1 MFEMRKVLIPT
12 DFSNN
17 SLNAIRYA
25 LELFKYERSDFFII
39 HAFADDVYENESY
52 SDREA
57 FAESK
62 EKVKLKT
69 ENELKNIK
77 EKIKGWSPN
86 PKHNYTTLSL
96 FGTLIDEANELVDS
110 ENIDVLVMGT
120 KGETNDRNITFG
132 SNTLQVMKY
141 VKCPVLAVPVGC
153 QPYPPNHVLFPTDF
167 LLPFKKRELKL
178 VTTIA
183 RSFVADINFL
193 HVMNFDNLSFRQ
205 EDNKAFLEGC
215 MVENQFLFHKI
226 KGSSLTSAID
236 AFIDEHQIDLLVMVN
251 SRHSFLEDYLYQ
263 STIDKIGLHIKIP
276 FLVLQNLSR

>member
-1 MFEMRKVLIPT
+1 MRKILIPT
-12 DFSNN
+12 DFSDH

-39 HAFADDVYENESY
+39 HAYADTVYESDSL

-57 FAESK
+57 FTESK
-62 EKVKLKT
+62 EKTKRIT
-69 ENELKNIK
+69 EKELKKVK
-77 EKIKGWSPN
+77 EKIREWSPN
-86 PKHNYTTLSL
+86 PKHQYTTLSL

-132 SNTLQVMKY
+132 SNTIQVMKY
-141 VKCPVLAVPVGC
+141 VKCPVLVVPVGC
-153 QPYPPNHVLFPTDF
+153 DPYPPNHVLFPTDF
-167 LLPFKKRELKL
+167 LLPYKKRELKL
-178 VTTIA
+178 LSTIT
-183 RSFVADINFL
+183 RSFVAEINFL
-193 HVMNFDNLSFRQ
+193 HVMKFDTLSFRQ
-205 EDNKAFLEGC
+205 EDNKAFLESC
-215 MVENQFLFHKI
+215 LEENQIHFLKT
-226 KGSSLTSAID
+226 KGSSLTDAVD
-236 AFIDEHQIDLLVMVN
+236 AFIETHQIDLLVMVN

>member
-1 MFEMRKVLIPT
+1 MRKVLIPT
-12 DFSNN
+12 DFSDN

-39 HAFADDVYENESY
+39 HAYADNVYESETF

-57 FAESK
+57 FTVIK
-62 EKVKLKT
+62 EKVKAQT
-69 ENELKNIK
+69 EDELKKIIK
-77 EKIKGWSPN
+77 KIKKWSPN
-86 PKHNYTTLSL
+86 PKHKYTTFSL
-96 FGTLIDEANELVDS
+96 FGTLIDEANEVVDS

-153 QPYPPNHVLFPTDF
+153 KPYPPNHVLFPTDF

-178 VTTIA
+178 VSTIA

-205 EDNKAFLEGC
+205 EDHKALLESCMGKNK
-215 MVENQFLFHKI
+215 VLFHKI

-236 AFIDEHQIDLLVMVN
+236 AFIEKHQIDLLVMVN

>member
-1 MFEMRKVLIPT
+1 MRKVLIPT

-25 LELFKYERSDFFII
+25 LELFKYERSEFFIF
-39 HAFADDVYENESY
+39 HAYADDVYESDSF
-52 SDREA
+52 SDRKA
-57 FAESK
+57 FDETK
-62 EKVKLKT
+62 ERVKLKAQT
-69 ENELKNIK
+69 EIK
-77 EKIKGWSPN
+77 KIENKIAEWSPN
-86 PKHNYTTLSL
+86 PKHHYNTLSL

-120 KGETNDRNITFG
+120 KGETDDRNITFG

-141 VKCPVLAVPVGC
+141 VKCPVLAIPVGC
-153 QPYPPNHVLFPTDF
+153 QPYPPNHILFPTDF

-178 VTTIA
+178 VSTIA
-183 RSFVADINFL
+183 RSFVVDIHFL
-193 HVMNFDNLSFRQ
+193 HLMNFETLSFRQ
-205 EDNKAFLEGC
+205 EDNKAFLECC
-215 MVENQFLFHKI
+215 MKENQILFHKI

-236 AFIDEHQIDLLVMVN
+236 AFIEAHQIDLLVMVN

>member
-1 MFEMRKVLIPT
+1 MRKVLIPT

-39 HAFADDVYENESY
+39 HAYADGVYETESF

-57 FAESK
+57 FTKIK
-62 EKVKLKT
+62 ETVKLKT
-69 ENELKNIK
+69 ENELKKIIK
-77 EKIKGWSPN
+77 KIEEWSPN
-86 PKHNYTTLSL
+86 PKHNYNTLAL

-153 QPYPPNHVLFPTDF
+153 KPYPPDHLLFPTDF

-178 VTTIA
+178 VSTVA
-183 RSFVADINFL
+183 RNFAADINFL
-193 HVMNFDNLSFRQ
+193 HVMKFDTLSFRQ
-205 EDNKAFLEGC
+205 EDNKAFLESC
-215 MVENQFLFHKI
+215 MEDNQFQFNKI

-236 AFIDEHQIDLLVMVN
+236 AFIEEHQIDLLVMVN